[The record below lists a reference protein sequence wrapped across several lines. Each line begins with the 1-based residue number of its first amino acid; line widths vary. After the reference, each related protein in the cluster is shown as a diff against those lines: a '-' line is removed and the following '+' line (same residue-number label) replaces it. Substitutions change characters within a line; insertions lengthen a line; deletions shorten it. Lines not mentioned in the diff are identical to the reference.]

1 MSDMLSKTEAN
12 DTFAG
17 NVQIR
22 LQKTHKSRYLNA
34 TTSMYECSHMNCSS
48 KMSIITDHNRNNEQ
62 QGT

>member
-22 LQKTHKSRYLNA
+22 LQKKHTNPD
-34 TTSMYECSHMNCSS
+34 
-48 KMSIITDHNRNNEQ
+48 I
-62 QGT
+62 